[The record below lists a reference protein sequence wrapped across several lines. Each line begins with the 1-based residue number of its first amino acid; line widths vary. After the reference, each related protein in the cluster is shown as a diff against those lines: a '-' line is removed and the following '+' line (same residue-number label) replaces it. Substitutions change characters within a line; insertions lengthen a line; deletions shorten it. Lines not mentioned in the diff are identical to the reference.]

1 MRNPIFSLTLLFVS
15 MMFASLTT
23 GPAFAQ
29 GGQIHLPPMVQQ
41 GPNTSNVPVRT
52 QEEADRERAKKANEM
67 LQMEIKRD
75 TDKLVQLT
83 AELKESVDKSNQGLL
98 AADTFKKAEQIEKLA
113 RSVKSK
119 LKQSY

>member
-1 MRNPIFSLTLLFVS
+1 MSKAFVSLTLFFACVT
-15 MMFASLTT
+15 ASLVF
-23 GPAFAQ
+23 GQ
-29 GGQIHLPPMVQQ
+29 QIHLPPMVQQ
-41 GPNTSNVPVRT
+41 GPNTSSVPVRT

-75 TDKLVQLT
+75 TEKLVRLT
-83 AELKESVDKSNQGLL
+83 AELKESIDKSGQGLL

>member
-1 MRNPIFSLTLLFVS
+1 MRNSMFSLTLLFAWVT
-15 MMFASLTT
+15 ASL
-23 GPAFAQ
+23 AFGQ
-29 GGQIHLPPMVQQ
+29 QIHLPPMVQQ

-75 TDKLVQLT
+75 TEKLVQLS
-83 AELKESVDKSNQGLL
+83 AELNESIDKSSQGLL